1 MFVDFPVHED
11 GSLCQTGSWLRAAS
25 AGFLSPRMLPFPGWG
40 DQYPHGER
48 RRRQIC
54 VGVSWRN
61 HVMWPACRPRGRG
74 RAPWPG
80 RGAGVTWGPRPLPA
94 AARRCYK
101 SLEMEL
107 CYCLPPSGPDQGVR
121 STAGLYSHS
130 PGGQR
135 GKLRAA
141 GTEAQAGAGNISEGR
156 TLPRP
161 PPPRPLPR
169 GKGRLRGERLWAKQ
183 EWGSGAGHLP
193 RLAKRLTGARQ
204 SHGPGISLG
213 HRVTNS
219 E

>member
-1 MFVDFPVHED
+1 
-11 GSLCQTGSWLRAAS
+11 
-25 AGFLSPRMLPFPGWG
+25 MLLFPGWG

-48 RRRQIC
+48 RKRQIC

-94 AARRCYK
+94 AARRFYK

-121 STAGLYSHS
+121 STVGLYSHS
-130 PGGQR
+130 PGGQL

-161 PPPRPLPR
+161 PPPRPLQRQTPR
-169 GKGRLRGERLWAKQ
+169 GAPVGKAGVGIWCGPPATSCQ
-183 EWGSGAGHLP
+183 AADGSQAEPQSWHLP
-193 RLAKRLTGARQ
+193 GAQ
-204 SHGPGISLG
+204 SHKL
-213 HRVTNS
+213 RVSSPRGTDTAP
-219 E
+219 